1 MGRPRFSLRGMMLF
15 VLAISLVMG
24 FVQKQRLRGQ
34 AFRDFAYQMNE
45 KSAIGE
51 CYIDDPNWYWP
62 FERDRV
68 TGRVSIQRLTF
79 REFYLVKGLYLS
91 GPEFGDE
98 TLLAIADFG
107 GPRDLRING
116 IRLTEQGL
124 DSLKWFVN
132 MRLIDV
138 RDCEFGEKGCL
149 ALSSLPNLVAVGFKG
164 GHLSSRSMEYLSQ
177 CQRLDSLCLNDVRV
191 SRVGLMK
198 MMECK
203 TLSHLG
209 CSSNSIDANTLRMI
223 REIRPDIEIECID
236 SLSASRED
244 DFP

>member
-1 MGRPRFSLRGMMLF
+1 MGRPRVSLRGMMLI
-15 VLAISLVMG
+15 VLAISLAMG
-24 FVQKQRLRGQ
+24 FVQKQRVRGQ
-34 AFRDFAYQMNE
+34 AFRDFAHQMNE

-51 CYIDDPNWYWP
+51 CFIDDPNWYWP
-62 FERDRV
+62 FERDRG
-68 TGRVSIQRLTF
+68 TGRVSIRRLTF
-79 REFYLVKGLYLS
+79 RGCYLVKGLYLS

-98 TLLAIADFG
+98 TLLAIANFG

-116 IRLTEQGL
+116 IRLTERGL

-132 MRLIDV
+132 MRLIIV

-164 GHLSSRSMEYLSQ
+164 CHLSSRSLEYLSQ

-191 SRVGLMK
+191 SRVGLMN

-203 TLSHLG
+203 TLNHLAYSSH
-209 CSSNSIDANTLRMI
+209 SIDPDTLRMVQ
-223 REIRPDIEIECID
+223 EIRPDIEVECID
-236 SLSASRED
+236 
-244 DFP
+244 